1 MTEPV
6 GRRAGDAKM
15 HEKIDAVIIDLNNF
29 RRGFDGS
36 LNIITG
42 RIDTISTDLATHKN
56 DVAKLSDKLE
66 NVVNILDSMRD
77 IMLAWNNVQ
86 GFGKVIKFLSISAKI
101 VMPIVLLFGIV
112 GAIVVAG
119 WSWITAHVWFK

>member
-56 DVAKLSDKLE
+56 DVAKLSEGLGK
-66 NVVNILDSMRD
+66 VVESLASIHDIL
-77 IMLAWNNVQ
+77 IAWNSIQ
-86 GFGKVIKFLSISAKI
+86 GFGKVVKFLSVSAKM
-101 VMPIVLLFGIV
+101 VMPIMLVVGLG

-119 WSWITAHVWFK
+119 WSWVKAHVLFK